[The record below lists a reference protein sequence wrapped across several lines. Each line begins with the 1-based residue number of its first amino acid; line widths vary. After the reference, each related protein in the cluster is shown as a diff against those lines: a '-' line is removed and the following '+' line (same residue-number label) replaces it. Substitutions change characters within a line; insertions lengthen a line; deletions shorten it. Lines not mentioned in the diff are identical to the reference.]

1 MHCFRSALLLLYTG
15 VEYAIMLIET
25 VPRSYNHSNSLYIA
39 GKAKRNST
47 KKAKK
52 TKLSSDPTSKGAK
65 SKTKVSEEESTGAAP
80 ATAGSVLNTSLI
92 HPSPFNNLELH
103 FSQTT
108 AIEAGASDE
117 QTLRDRLETLVTCLS
132 CSALTRAMWTCFVR
146 IVDRLERSG
155 VDLDGDAES
164 TVGGGEG

>member
-1 MHCFRSALLLLYTG
+1 MHCFRSTLLLLYIG
-15 VEYAIMLIET
+15 LEYAIMLIET
-25 VPRSYNHSNSLYIA
+25 VPRSYNHSHSLYIA
-39 GKAKRNST
+39 GKAKRIST

-52 TKLSSDPTSKGAK
+52 TKRSSSKGAK
-65 SKTKVSEEESTGAAP
+65 AKTKVSEEESTGAAP

-92 HPSPFNNLELH
+92 HPSPFNDLELH
-103 FSQTT
+103 FLQTT

-117 QTLRDRLETLVTCLS
+117 QTLRDRLETLVTCPS
-132 CSALTRAMWTCFVR
+132 CSALTRIMTTCFVR

-155 VDLDGDAES
+155 VDLDGDGES